1 MRGPLTGV
9 RVIDLSQ
16 MFSGPVATAQL
27 ADQGADVVKIE
38 PPGVGDQLRALPSF
52 SKGGMNSAVAT
63 VNRGK
68 RSIVLDFANADGLE
82 IAKKLIAGSDVVVQ
96 NFRPGVMTRIGLDLA
111 DLRRLHPKLITTSIS
126 GYGLTGPLS
135 HLPVFDP
142 IIQGITGHVAVQV
155 NPEIPFPDLVRNAVV
170 DKATAAY
177 VAQAVTA
184 ALFRREKSG
193 EGQHIDISM
202 IDASLNFFWPDGMQ
216 PETLL
221 DGDVTPGR
229 TLAETYSLT
238 ECADGKVIYFAGT
251 FEQGMRLFAALG
263 HPEWCE
269 DERFNSIESLFENL
283 ELLGGMIR
291 EAFAKLSVN
300 DAVSALN
307 EGDIPCGQITSIA
320 DVPKHPQIVATK
332 SIVEFEHPVAGRVR
346 QPVPAARFSSTPS
359 DPSWILPM
367 PGDHTD
373 EILSAA
379 GFDIEEIASFRESG
393 AVA

>member
-1 MRGPLTGV
+1 MSGPLTGV
-9 RVIDLSQ
+9 RITDLSQ

-27 ADQGADVVKIE
+27 ADQGADVIKIE
-38 PPGVGDQLRALPSF
+38 PPGVGDQLRAVPSF
-52 SKGGMNSAVAT
+52 SKGGMNSAVAS

-68 RSIVLDFANADGLE
+68 KSIVLDFSRNDGLE
-82 IAKKLIAGSDVVVQ
+82 IARNLIAGSDVVVQ
-96 NFRPGVMTRIGLDLA
+96 NFRPGVMTRIGLDL
-111 DLRRLHPKLITTSIS
+111 DELRRLDPRLITVSIS

-184 ALFRREKSG
+184 ALFHREKSG

-202 IDASLNFFWPDGMQ
+202 LDASLNFFWPDGMQ
-216 PETLL
+216 PETFL
-221 DGDVTPGR
+221 DDDVSPGR
-229 TLAETYSLT
+229 TIAETLSLT
-238 ECADGKVIYFAGT
+238 ECADGQITYFAGT
-251 FEQGMRLFAALG
+251 LDQLMRLSVALG
-263 HPEWCE
+263 HPEWCD
-269 DERFNSIESLFENL
+269 DERFNSIESLMANFETY
-283 ELLGGMIR
+283 GGMIR

-300 DAVSALN
+300 DAITALN
-307 EGDIPCGQITSIA
+307 GGDIPCGQITSLA

-332 SIVEFEHPVAGRVR
+332 SIVEFEHPVVGRVR

-359 DPSWILPM
+359 NPSWILPM

-379 GFDIEEIASFRESG
+379 GFDMEEIASFRDSG

>member
-1 MRGPLTGV
+1 MSGPLTGV
-9 RVIDLSQ
+9 RIADLSQ
-16 MFSGPVATAQL
+16 IVSGPFATAQL

-38 PPGVGDQLRALPSF
+38 PPGSGDQLRALLAF
-52 SKGGMNSAVAT
+52 SKGGMNSFVAS

-68 RSIVLDFANADGLE
+68 KSIVLDFSAPDGVE
-82 IAKKLIAGSDVVVQ
+82 IAKKLIADSDVVVQ
-96 NFRPGVMTRIGLDLA
+96 NFRPGIMQKIGLDLA
-111 DLRRLHPKLITTSIS
+111 ELRRLDPKLITVAIS

-184 ALFRREKSG
+184 ALFHREKSG

-216 PETLL
+216 SETFL
-221 DGDVTPGR
+221 DDDVAPGR
-229 TLAETYSLT
+229 RLAETYTLT
-238 ECADGKVIYFAGT
+238 ECADGQIIYFVGS

-269 DERFNSIESLFENL
+269 DERFNSMESVAANL
-283 ELLGGMIR
+283 ELLGEMVR
-291 EAFAKLSVN
+291 EAFAGLSVN
-300 DAVSALN
+300 DAAKALN
-307 EGDIPCGQITSIA
+307 EGDIPCGQITPIA

-332 SIVEFEHPVAGRVR
+332 SIVEFEHPVVGRVR

-379 GFDIEEIASFRESG
+379 GFDTEEIASFRESG